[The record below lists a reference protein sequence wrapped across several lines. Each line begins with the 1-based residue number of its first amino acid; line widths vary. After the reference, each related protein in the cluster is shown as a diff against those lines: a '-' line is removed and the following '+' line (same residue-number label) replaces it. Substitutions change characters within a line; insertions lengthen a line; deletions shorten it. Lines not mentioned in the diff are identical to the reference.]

1 MSQHRAGGDGDD
13 PFRRPD
19 GVDAPFAAP
28 NRPAPAPAAR
38 AVPPSVP
45 TPETEQAFGR
55 PDAGTGAFARPPGP
69 ADAGRGESPWWVPG
83 ADRDPWRDPAS
94 APYLGAPVVFED
106 PPPPPADDIPAAGP
120 GVRRRWR
127 PRRPSVGGAA
137 LVVIIALLLAGVGG
151 ATGFVLADHYGTSS
165 LLDPGAKLATV
176 GPSIQRRPGSVA
188 DIARRVLPSVVSIQV
203 RTADEEGTGSGVVI
217 DAKGYIL
224 TNNHVVSLAAT
235 SAGTIRV
242 IYNDQSSS
250 SARIVGRDPKT
261 DLAVIKVDKP
271 GLVVARLGDSSKIV
285 VGDPVIAIGSPLGLA
300 GTVTSG
306 IVSALDRPV
315 RLSGEGSDTNAVID
329 AIQTDAAIN
338 PGNSGGALVDATGA
352 TVGINSAIA
361 SLGSQGQ
368 SGSIG
373 VGFAIP
379 INAARRIALQLIHS
393 GHVVHATLGLNAR
406 SVTDLGRRG
415 GDGAQVEVVDRGG
428 AAQKAGIREGDV
440 ITAIDGK
447 PVSSSEELI
456 VLVGSHRVGDTV
468 TLTIDRG
475 GSPKTVRA
483 TLQRD

>member
-1 MSQHRAGGDGDD
+1 
-13 PFRRPD
+13 
-19 GVDAPFAAP
+19 
-28 NRPAPAPAAR
+28 
-38 AVPPSVP
+38 
-45 TPETEQAFGR
+45 
-55 PDAGTGAFARPPGP
+55 
-69 ADAGRGESPWWVPG
+69 
-83 ADRDPWRDPAS
+83 
-94 APYLGAPVVFED
+94 
-106 PPPPPADDIPAAGP
+106 
-120 GVRRRWR
+120 
-127 PRRPSVGGAA
+127 
-137 LVVIIALLLAGVGG
+137 
-151 ATGFVLADHYGTSS
+151 
-165 LLDPGAKLATV
+165 
-176 GPSIQRRPGSVA
+176 
-188 DIARRVLPSVVSIQV
+188 VLPSVVSIQV
-203 RTADEEGTGSGVVI
+203 RTTDEEGTGSGVVI

-338 PGNSGGALVDATGA
+338 PGNSGGALVDGTGA

-393 GHVVHATLGLNAR
+393 GHVVHATLGVNAR

-415 GDGAQVEVVDRGG
+415 GDGAEVEVVNRGG

-456 VLVGSHRVGDTV
+456 VLVGSHQVGDTV
-468 TLTIDRG
+468 TLAIDRG

-483 TLQRD
+483 TLQPD